1 MGDRC
6 WISIT
11 FRKKDQKKIE
21 EEFFFEEL
29 DEDGSAITGQSSGIN
44 YGGCEEQQRLAEESL
59 TFYGF
64 HGAGAG
70 YGECA
75 FACYKGKQVEINA
88 DYDGNPVASVL
99 PDGTIP
105 KIEKE
110 SAIEFWEIHKQAKEY
125 VHGKQNNKPK

>member
-29 DEDGSAITGQSSGIN
+29 DEDNTIFTGYECDVN
-44 YGGCEEQQRLAEESL
+44 YGGFDGRERLAEESL

-64 HGAGAG
+64 HGAGVG
-70 YGECA
+70 YGERA

-105 KIEKE
+105 KIERDD
-110 SAIEFWEIHKQAKEY
+110 AIEFWKIYKQAKEY
-125 VHGKQNNKPK
+125 VYGKQNNKAK